1 MSGSIL
7 VSGLGKAYKKYH
19 SKWRRLL
26 ELLMF
31 GKIKQHELSWVLR
44 GISFSVAPGEAVG
57 IIGMNG
63 AGKSTLLKLI
73 SGVSSLTEGKI
84 EMKGRVVAL
93 LELGLGFHPDLT
105 GKENVIIYGQL
116 LGLSQRQIEQLL
128 PSIEEFAEIGNF
140 IDLPVRIYSS
150 GMQVRLAFSVATAV
164 RPDILII
171 DEALSVGDVYF
182 QHKSFELI
190 RSYRKLG
197 TTLLLV
203 SHDKQAIMSIC
214 DRAILLGDGQLIM
227 EGKPESVLD
236 FYNASLA
243 KQQNQNLTQ
252 TIVQGGNLQTV
263 SGTGEATVT
272 AISILNS
279 DYQFLKSVSV
289 GQDVILQVDVDV
301 KEDIQR
307 LVFGYSIKDR
317 LGQVIFGTNTDFSE
331 QALFDVKANTRLQF
345 QASFVVNLGPGSYSI
360 QTALVSTDTHLVNNY
375 DWRDIA
381 LIFDVVNTSS
391 QRFAGTTWMNPS
403 IKITKL

>member
-1 MSGSIL
+1 
-7 VSGLGKAYKKYH
+7 
-19 SKWRRLL
+19 
-26 ELLMF
+26 MF

-84 EMKGRVVAL
+84 EMKGRVAAL

-116 LGLSQRQIEQLL
+116 LGLSQGQIEQLL

-214 DRAILLGDGQLIM
+214 DRAILLGDGQLII

-252 TIVQGGNLQTV
+252 TVVQGGNLQTV

-307 LVFGYSIKDR
+307 LVFGYSVKDR

>member
-84 EMKGRVVAL
+84 EMKGRVAAL

-116 LGLSQRQIEQLL
+116 LGLSQGQIEQLL

-214 DRAILLGDGQLIM
+214 DRAILLGDGQLII

-252 TIVQGGNLQTV
+252 TVVQGGNLQTV

-307 LVFGYSIKDR
+307 LVFGYSVKDR

>member
-7 VSGLGKAYKKYH
+7 VSGLGKAYRKYH

-31 GKIKQHELSWVLR
+31 GKIKQHKLSWVLR

-150 GMQVRLAFSVATAV
+150 GMQVRLAFSVVTAV

-345 QASFVVNLGPGSYSI
+345 QTSFVVNLGPGSYSI

-375 DWRDIA
+375 DWRDMA

>member
-19 SKWRRLL
+19 SKWQRLL

-84 EMKGRVVAL
+84 EMKGRVAAL

-214 DRAILLGDGQLIM
+214 DRAILLGDGQLII

-252 TIVQGGNLQTV
+252 TVVQGGNLQTV

-307 LVFGYSIKDR
+307 LVFGYSVKDR